1 MQWPKLISTLIER
14 IDKNK
19 YCRFHQDHEHRT
31 NECRNLKDQVE
42 TLIQQRKLQKYIK
55 MMELHRYQGKDDQ
68 DRTSEVRDN
77 KPPAG
82 EIKRILGGLN
92 GRWNVEVPEK
102 STGERIK

>member
-1 MQWPKLISTLIER
+1 
-14 IDKNK
+14 
-19 YCRFHQDHEHRT
+19 
-31 NECRNLKDQVE
+31 
-42 TLIQQRKLQKYIK
+42 